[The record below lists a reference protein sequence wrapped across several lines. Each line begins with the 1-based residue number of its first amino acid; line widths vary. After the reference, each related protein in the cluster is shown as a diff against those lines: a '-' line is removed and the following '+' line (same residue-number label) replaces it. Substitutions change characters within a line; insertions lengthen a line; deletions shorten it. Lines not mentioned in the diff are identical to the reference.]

1 MLFIVKHIADV
12 ILFAFI
18 CLLFNFLFVFWNRS
32 VSILFSQIYRSSLCL
47 FLLVLSIEKSL
58 LSKVRVSLFYS
69 ITLFSYNR
77 LYKSIFF
84 QSLLHLTFKNLF
96 ILRIFIYYSLAVP
109 GFHFGMREF
118 LVVACELLLLHVG
131 SSSLTRNRTWAP
143 CIGSTES

>member
-1 MLFIVKHIADV
+1 MFT
-12 ILFAFI
+12 FQFSF
-18 CLLFNFLFVFWNRS
+18 CFLKQKC
-32 VSILFSQIYRSSLCL
+32 ILFSQIYRSSLCL

-69 ITLFSYNR
+69 ITLFYNR